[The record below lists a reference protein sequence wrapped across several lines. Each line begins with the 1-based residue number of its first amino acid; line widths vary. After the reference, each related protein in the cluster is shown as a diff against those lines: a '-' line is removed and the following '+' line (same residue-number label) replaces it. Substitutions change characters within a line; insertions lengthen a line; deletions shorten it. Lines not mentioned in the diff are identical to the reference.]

1 MVQRRADP
9 GGAVEGATQTVQS
22 RATRQRATLL
32 SIMDATPEFRSAQEL
47 HRMLCDAGTGIGLT
61 TVYRAMQQLVDAG
74 EVDMISTGDE
84 KRYRRCRRGA
94 HHHHLVCRV
103 CGTAR
108 EVRVPA
114 VERAADKL
122 AADHGFTDIEHTL
135 EIFGRCPG
143 CAAAD

>member
-1 MVQRRADP
+1 MAT
-9 GGAVEGATQTVQS
+9 GAATVQS
-22 RATRQRATLL
+22 RATRQRAMLL

-47 HRMLCDAGTGIGLT
+47 HRLLRDTGSGIGLT

-74 EVDMISTGDE
+74 EVDMITTGDE
-84 KRYRRCRRGA
+84 KRYRRCRKGS

-108 EVRVPA
+108 EVRLPS
-114 VERAADKL
+114 VEEAADQL

-135 EIFGRCPG
+135 EIFGRCPN